1 MEQQAKTMQDP
12 QIEEKTKEKK
22 QKCCTFCNKEGHN
35 YKNCDD
41 PQMQVLIRDVKN
53 RVEICENRDDLY
65 KFLTRGLTR
74 KTLRIMA
81 NHFKISTKLKKPELV
96 AALTQPFIDGQV
108 KQYINNFRKIE
119 DLMEQHPNKPLEEIV
134 TGVVLDIIRQEQII
148 GTPNTEV
155 VDIVFDWLESYY
167 NGQSPNIQRRIYNGF
182 NLALQQIHLNN
193 NGLSPI
199 NELRRWKVE
208 SLLLCLE
215 TRDELNKKTE
225 CPICLEEVKTIN
237 ILKTNCNHEFCG
249 ECIMKKL
256 ETDRSRCAP
265 NCPMCRTDIKTME
278 IKCPE
283 IFNEFCE
290 KYSK

>member
-1 MEQQAKTMQDP
+1 MEEIRR
-12 QIEEKTKEKK
+12 IENPTIDEKPKEKK
-22 QKCCTFCNKEGHN
+22 SKCCTFCNKEGHKYN
-35 YKNCDD
+35 DCDD
-41 PQMQVLIRDVKN
+41 PNMQVLIKNVKN
-53 RVEICENRDDLY
+53 RVEMCETRDALY
-65 KFLTRGLTR
+65 RFLTTGLTR

-81 NHFKISTKLKKPELV
+81 NHFKISTKLSKPELV
-96 AALTQPFIDGQV
+96 DALTQPFIDGQV

-119 DLMEQHPNKPLEEIV
+119 SLMAEHPNKPLEEIV
-134 TGVVLDIIRQEQII
+134 TCVVLDIIRQEQTI
-148 GTPNTEV
+148 GTPNPEV
-155 VDIVFDWLESYY
+155 VEIVFDWLESYY
-167 NGQSPNIQRRIYNGF
+167 NGQSPNTQRRIYNGF
-182 NLALQQIHLNN
+182 NLALQQINLNN
-193 NGLSPI
+193 NGLSPMT
-199 NELRRWKVE
+199 ELRRWKVE

-256 ETDRSRCAP
+256 EIDRSKCAP

>member
-1 MEQQAKTMQDP
+1 MESLR
-12 QIEEKTKEKK
+12 IEERSKEKK
-22 QKCCTFCNKEGHN
+22 SKCCTFCNKEGHD

-41 PQMQVLIRDVKN
+41 PNMQVLIKDVKN
-53 RVEICENRDDLY
+53 RVEFCENRDDLY
-65 KFLTRGLTR
+65 KFLTKCLTR

-96 AALTQPFIDGQV
+96 DALTQPFIDGQV
-108 KQYINNFRKIE
+108 KQYINNYRIIE
-119 DLMEQHPNKPLEEIV
+119 NLMAQHPNKPLEEIV
-134 TGVVLDIIRQEQII
+134 ADAVLDIIRQEQII
-148 GTPNTEV
+148 GTPNHEV
-155 VDIVFDWLESYY
+155 VGIVFDWLELHYD
-167 NGQSPNIQRRIYNGF
+167 GQSSNTQRRIYNGF
-182 NLALQQIHLNN
+182 NLALQQINLNN
-193 NGLSPI
+193 DNLSPI
-199 NELRRWKVE
+199 AKLRRWKVE
-208 SLLLCLE
+208 SFLCLE
-215 TRDELNKKTE
+215 TGDELNKKTE

-237 ILKTNCNHEFCG
+237 VLKTNCNHKFCG

-256 ETDRSRCAP
+256 EIDRSKCAP

>member
-1 MEQQAKTMQDP
+1 MEEIRRIENPT
-12 QIEEKTKEKK
+12 IEENPKEKK
-22 QKCCTFCNKEGHN
+22 SNCCTFCNKKGHKYN
-35 YKNCDD
+35 DCPD
-41 PQMQVLIRDVKN
+41 PQMQVLIQDIKK

-65 KFLTRGLTR
+65 KFLTTGLTR

-81 NHFKISTKLKKPELV
+81 NHFKICTKLKKPELV

>member
-1 MEQQAKTMQDP
+1 MESLK
-12 QIEEKTKEKK
+12 IEEKSEENRS
-22 QKCCTFCNKEGHN
+22 KCCTFCNKEGHK

-41 PQMQVLIRDVKN
+41 PNMQVLIKDVKN
-53 RVEICENRDDLY
+53 RVEICENRDDLH
-65 KFLTRGLTR
+65 KFLTTGLTR
-74 KTLRIMA
+74 RTLRIMA

-96 AALTQPFIDGQV
+96 VALTQPFIDGQV
-108 KQYINNFRKIE
+108 KQYINNFRIIE
-119 DLMEQHPNKPLEEIV
+119 ILMAQHPNKPLEEIV
-134 TGVVLDIIRQEQII
+134 TVVVLDIIRQERII
-148 GTPNTEV
+148 GTPNHEA
-155 VDIVFDWLESYY
+155 VDIVFDWLQLHYD
-167 NGQSPNIQRRIYNGF
+167 GQSPNTQRRVYDGF
-182 NLALQQIHLNN
+182 NLALRQINLNN

-199 NELRRWKVE
+199 AELKRWKVE
-208 SLLLCLE
+208 SLLLCSE
-215 TRDELNKKTE
+215 TRDELNEKTE

-237 ILKTNCNHEFCG
+237 VLKTNCNHKFCG

-256 ETDRSRCAP
+256 EIDRSKCAP

>member
-1 MEQQAKTMQDP
+1 MESESKP
-12 QIEEKTKEKK
+12 INENSKEKK
-22 QKCCTFCNKEGHN
+22 NKCCTFCNKEGHK
-35 YKNCDD
+35 YKQCDD
-41 PQMQVLIRDVKN
+41 PKMQVLIRDVKN

-81 NHFKISTKLKKPELV
+81 NHFKISTKLTKPELV

-119 DLMEQHPNKPLEEIV
+119 DLITQHPNKPLDEII
-134 TGVVLDIIRQEQII
+134 TGIVLDIIRQEQTI
-148 GTPNTEV
+148 GTPNPEV
-155 VDIVFDWLESYY
+155 VEVVFDWLESYY
-167 NGQSPNIQRRIYNGF
+167 NGQSPNTQRIIYSGF
-182 NLALQQIHLNN
+182 SVALEQINLNN
-193 NGLSPI
+193 GITPM
-199 NELRRWKVE
+199 NELRLWKVE

-215 TRDELNKKTE
+215 TCDELNKKKE

-237 ILKTNCNHEFCG
+237 ILTTNCNHEFCG

-256 ETDRSRCAP
+256 ETDLSKCAP

-283 IFNEFCE
+283 IFNEFCD

>member
-1 MEQQAKTMQDP
+1 MESESKPID
-12 QIEEKTKEKK
+12 ENSKEKK
-22 QKCCTFCNKEGHN
+22 KRCCSFCNKEGHR
-35 YKNCDD
+35 YKQCDD

-65 KFLTRGLTR
+65 RFLTTGLTR

-81 NHFKISTKLKKPELV
+81 NHYKISTKLNKPELV
-96 AALTQPFIDGQV
+96 IALTQPFIDGQV
-108 KQYINNFRKIE
+108 KQYINHFRKIE
-119 DLMEQHPNKPLEEIV
+119 DLMVQHPDKPLEEII
-134 TGVVLDIIRQEQII
+134 TIIVLDIIHQEQTI
-148 GTPNTEV
+148 GTPNREV
-155 VDIVFDWLESYY
+155 VEVVFEWLESYY
-167 NGQSPNIQRRIYNGF
+167 NGQSPNTQRRIYNGF
-182 NLALQQIHLNN
+182 NIALQQINLDNN
-193 NGLSPI
+193 DLSPMT
-199 NELRRWKVE
+199 ELRRWKVE

-215 TRDELNKKTE
+215 TIDELNKQKE

-256 ETDRSRCAP
+256 ETDLSRSTP
-265 NCPMCRTDIKTME
+265 NCPMCRTEIKQVE

>member
-1 MEQQAKTMQDP
+1 MEEIRR
-12 QIEEKTKEKK
+12 IENPTIDEKPKEKK
-22 QKCCTFCNKEGHN
+22 SKCCTFCNKEGHKYN
-35 YKNCDD
+35 DCTD
-41 PQMQVLIRDVKN
+41 PEMQVLIQDVKK

-81 NHFKISTKLKKPELV
+81 NHFKISTKLSKPELV

-119 DLMEQHPNKPLEEIV
+119 DLMEQHPNKPLEEII
-134 TGVVLDIIRQEQII
+134 TTIVLDIIRQEQII
-148 GTPNTEV
+148 GTPNNDV

-182 NLALQQIHLNN
+182 NLALQQININN